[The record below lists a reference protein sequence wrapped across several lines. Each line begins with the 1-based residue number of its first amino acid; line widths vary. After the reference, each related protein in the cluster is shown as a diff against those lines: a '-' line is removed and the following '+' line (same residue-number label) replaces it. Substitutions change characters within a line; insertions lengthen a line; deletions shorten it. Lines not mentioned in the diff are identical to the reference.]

1 MQYCINHPEEMS
13 KLSKLKAQITDIKEI
28 MMDNI
33 EKVPIDFCFQ
43 SFFSFSMRLMLGLSI
58 SKGTTLGGQV
68 VFVMKTLGLAWLH
81 EYLFSTHFL
90 YLLKKLVVLVDEKYD
105 QISRKVYYIIFW
117 D

>member
-43 SFFSFSMRLMLGLSI
+43 SFFFFFDEINAWVKYIERNYPWWASSI
-58 SKGTTLGGQV
+58 CYENIRAC
-68 VFVMKTLGLAWLH
+68 LA
-81 EYLFSTHFL
+81 T
-90 YLLKKLVVLVDEKYD
+90 
-105 QISRKVYYIIFW
+105 
-117 D
+117 